1 MKYTEITSEKI
12 KALLDLHEPEPEG
25 IYFKNSVLVPLIYID
40 GELNVLFTQRSLE
53 LKKQPGDIC
62 FPGGRHEK
70 GETKLETALRETTE
84 ELGIAKENI
93 RLLGATDFI
102 ITPFGT
108 YITPFI
114 GVIENTDVH
123 EIRFSKAE
131 VNKLVPIPLCFFM
144 ENPPAVHY
152 ISFKLMEH
160 GSAYVDY
167 DTSFESAGINQTNF
181 KIWINVM
188 INVRIVNPLV
198 SKSVEVQRKIM
209 LIDTVIK
216 GDIPMGYLNISGQ

>member
-152 ISFKLMEH
+152 ISFKL
-160 GSAYVDY
+160 
-167 DTSFESAGINQTNF
+167 
-181 KIWINVM
+181 
-188 INVRIVNPLV
+188 
-198 SKSVEVQRKIM
+198 
-209 LIDTVIK
+209 
-216 GDIPMGYLNISGQ
+216 DIPDDFPFHLIQGGRNYGWGKMPKVPELFYVYKDEIIWGITARIMNHMVHMLGGKSRY